1 MDPKEEFIFN
11 AGWEGLSRENVT
23 FELYPEAWGGNKN
36 CMVMI
41 NVGGLLSVVLITV
54 LPRRRA

>member
-1 MDPKEEFIFN
+1 MLR
-11 AGWEGLSRENVT
+11 EGLSRENVT

-54 LPRRRA
+54 LPWGRA